1 MNKVKALFP
10 DNVEKIIISKDDYDR
25 LTGEYLPISK
35 ARIEYVCNLKE
46 EQLKEMQMN
55 ILYNIY
61 LVIMNYIE
69 EAENLSGNEKYA
81 IGNILDGLITFLRET
96 KYLDYDEEIFAFLA
110 KVYKDERGL
119 DIEYL
124 IKELQKQ
131 L

>member
-55 ILYNIY
+55 IFDFL
-61 LVIMNYIE
+61 
-69 EAENLSGNEKYA
+69 EAN
-81 IGNILDGLITFLRET
+81 D
-96 KYLDYDEEIFAFLA
+96 D
-110 KVYKDERGL
+110 
-119 DIEYL
+119 
-124 IKELQKQ
+124 
-131 L
+131 